1 MYNRAR
7 GNARFDS
14 FIKLFNIN
22 NIIYSLNELQTVQFS
37 SANISNIEQKIAND
51 KDFLFNALALPPNKM
66 DAKIDA
72 QKIQTANKQLE
83 NKKRKQDTYLYF

>member
-1 MYNRAR
+1 M
-7 GNARFDS
+7 
-14 FIKLFNIN
+14 
-22 NIIYSLNELQTVQFS
+22 QFS
-37 SANISNIEQKIAND
+37 SANISNIEQKIADD
-51 KDFLFNALALPPNKM
+51 KDFLFNTLALPSNKM